1 MYIAYPKAGKSPQ
14 QVAEA
19 LKALGEVA
27 ELVNVSQ
34 NVIVSALALKP
45 EKAKATDTIDLDT
58 LDKIHKARKAGNLTG
73 TYQKISISSDV
84 PTWGTAENLKA
95 KPTKRGRKKAQIDKG
110 LIDKVKALDAK

>member
-1 MYIAYPKAGKSPQ
+1 MFIAYPKTGKSPQ

-27 ELVNVSQ
+27 EIVNVSQ
-34 NVIVSALALKP
+34 NVIASALALKP
-45 EKAKATDTIDLDT
+45 KKAKATDTIDLDT
-58 LDKIHKARKAGNLTG
+58 LDKVYKARKAGNLTG

-84 PTWGTAENLKA
+84 PTWNLAESLKA

-110 LIDKVKALDAK
+110 LIDKVKALEAK